1 MYLSQTGLGHDHQP
15 GLRPVCSVC
24 LCLTSGSFRPVWVV
38 SYCSI
43 RIKICILDRSVCGEC
58 ISINLFQTGLWSGLE
73 FVLALDRSI
82 TEWRLE
88 P

>member
-1 MYLSQTGLGHDHQP
+1 MASYFS
-15 GLRPVCSVC
+15 CS
-24 LCLTSGSFRPVWVV
+24 GV
-38 SYCSI
+38 SYLFSLVEVQEDPW
-43 RIKICILDRSVCGEC
+43 RRGGEKYVYILDRSVCGKC

-73 FVLALDRSI
+73 FVLAQDRSI